1 MAKFKYR
8 MQNILDVKRKLEEQE
23 KINYGIANAKLEDE
37 KKKLRKLLLQRAGYE
52 KELTGLVSGTIDL
65 ARIRM
70 TKHAIDTMKT
80 LIRSQMIQVHAA
92 EANLEQARQ
101 RLKEV
106 MIDRKTHEKQKKR
119 QKSSV
124 KTKKRN
130 WQNSRNL
137 RTIQKK
143 AVAAVKWRW
152 CLLH

>member
-70 TKHAIDTMKT
+70 TKHA
-80 LIRSQMIQVHAA
+80 S
-92 EANLEQARQ
+92 RQ
-101 RLKEV
+101 DNV
-106 MIDRKTHEKQKKR
+106 
-119 QKSSV
+119 
-124 KTKKRN
+124 
-130 WQNSRNL
+130 
-137 RTIQKK
+137 
-143 AVAAVKWRW
+143 
-152 CLLH
+152 

>member
-70 TKHAIDTMKT
+70 TK
-80 LIRSQMIQVHAA
+80 RS
-92 EANLEQARQ
+92 
-101 RLKEV
+101 
-106 MIDRKTHEKQKKR
+106 TP
-119 QKSSV
+119 
-124 KTKKRN
+124 
-130 WQNSRNL
+130 
-137 RTIQKK
+137 
-143 AVAAVKWRW
+143 
-152 CLLH
+152 

>member
-1 MAKFKYR
+1 MAKFKYQ

-106 MIDRKTHEKQKKR
+106 MIDRKTHEK
-119 QKSSV
+119 
-124 KTKKRN
+124 
-130 WQNSRNL
+130 L
-137 RTIQKK
+137 REHAFEAFKQEVAYEENK
-143 AVAAVKWRW
+143 AVDELVSYTYHKAEE
-152 CLLH
+152 

>member
-1 MAKFKYR
+1 

-23 KINYGIANAKLEDE
+23 KINYGIANAKLEEE

-52 KELTGLVSGTIDL
+52 KELTELVSGTIDL
-65 ARIRM
+65 AQIRM

-124 KTKKRN
+124 KKKKRN

>member
-23 KINYGIANAKLEDE
+23 K
-37 KKKLRKLLLQRAGYE
+37 
-52 KELTGLVSGTIDL
+52 IDL

-106 MIDRKTHEKQKKR
+106 MIDRKTHEK
-119 QKSSV
+119 
-124 KTKKRN
+124 
-130 WQNSRNL
+130 L
-137 RTIQKK
+137 REHAFEAFKQEVAYEENK
-143 AVAAVKWRW
+143 AVDELVSYTYHKAEE
-152 CLLH
+152 

>member
-92 EANLEQARQ
+92 EANLEQARK

-106 MIDRKTHEKQKKR
+106 MIDRKTYEE
-119 QKSSV
+119 
-124 KTKKRN
+124 N
-130 WQNSRNL
+130 
-137 RTIQKK
+137 K
-143 AVAAVKWRW
+143 AVDELVSYTYHKAEE
-152 CLLH
+152 